1 MPMKEIEVAL
11 AKWREAERDL
21 ASDDGRTLDELV
33 AAVHRARAEYQQLAG
48 DHMAE
53 RIGALKGAE
62 DRRHAATPSTADYHR
77 AAGEE
82 TDIAHEI
89 WGDARSLDE
98 DTPRSP
104 SKRR

>member
-11 AKWREAERDL
+11 GAWRAAERNL
-21 ASDDGRTLDELV
+21 ASGDGRPVDALV
-33 AAVHRARAEYQQLAG
+33 AAVDRARAEYQQLAG

-53 RIGALKGAE
+53 RIGALQGAE
-62 DRRHAATPSTADYHR
+62 KRRHAATPSTADYHR
-77 AAGEE
+77 AAFEE

-104 SKRR
+104 RGR

>member
-11 AKWREAERDL
+11 AAWREAERKL
-21 ASDDGRTLDELV
+21 GEDDGQTLDELV
-33 AAVHRARAEYQQLAG
+33 AAVHKARAEYQQLAG

-53 RIGALKGAE
+53 RIGALKEAE
-62 DRRHAATPSTADYHR
+62 GRRHAATPSTADYHK

-82 TDIAHEI
+82 TDIAEQI

-104 SKRR
+104 SRHR